1 MLKHKFS
8 VEQTWNI
15 NTANNIKSNVNNPV
29 LLESRLGRSFPEKK
43 FLIMGYGASYR
54 VDRNCYRERLMLF
67 AREETQ
73 LSVLSVKNTPIG
85 RFYFE
90 LNLPN
95 KKSLFCGSYLS
106 HRNTIEIY
114 V

>member
-1 MLKHKFS
+1 M
-8 VEQTWNI
+8 
-15 NTANNIKSNVNNPV
+15 

-73 LSVLSVKNTPIG
+73 LSVLSVKNVPIG